1 MIQRTAVEVK
11 ADNIEKMGHPLGA
24 QYSALWQEVA
34 NIHLNWG
41 EFVELY
47 GTKPERLELINR
59 AAGTFFGVVQR
70 SLWEGTLLHLARL
83 TDPSKSPGK
92 DRFNLTIQNF
102 PYLIDDEKTKQQVRG
117 LVKAAIDKTEFCRD
131 WRNRHIAHRDLKLAL
146 DEPATPLAQADKS
159 KVDAALKAI
168 VEVMNAVDIYFTGS
182 ETGYG
187 IWSPHNGVVGL
198 LYVIDD
204 GLKAEEQRME
214 RLRNSRPTED
224 EFKTRDL

>member
-1 MIQRTAVEVK
+1 MTSRTAIEIR
-11 ADNIEKMGHPLGA
+11 ADNIEKMGDPLGV

-59 AAGTFFGVVQR
+59 AAGTFFGVAQR

-92 DRFNLTIQNF
+92 DRYNLTIQNF
-102 PYLIDDEKTKQQVRG
+102 PELIDDQNTKRQVSELIKG
-117 LVKAAIDKTEFCRD
+117 AIEKTEFCRD

-146 DEPATPLAQADKS
+146 DEPAKPLATADKA
-159 KVDAALKAI
+159 KVDAALKSI
-168 VEVMNAVDIYFTGS
+168 VDVMNAVDIYCTGS

-187 IWSPHNGVVGL
+187 LWSPHNGAVAL

-214 RLRNSRPTED
+214 RLRKSRPSED
-224 EFKTRDL
+224 DFKARDL